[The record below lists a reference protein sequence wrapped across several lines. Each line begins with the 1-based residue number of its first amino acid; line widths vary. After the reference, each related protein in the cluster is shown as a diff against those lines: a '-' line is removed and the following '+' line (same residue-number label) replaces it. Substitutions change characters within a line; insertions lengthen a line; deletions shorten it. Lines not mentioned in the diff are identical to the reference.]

1 MTEADRDALR
11 SLKATV
17 AGELHSGRE
26 SLLSTHD
33 AAVST
38 DPRIREYLASVMTA
52 PDGHN
57 LYELLGVR
65 RFFSLLDRWPWDGG
79 KVRRFFRFYESL
91 RFSGTAGRTRYRLT
105 PIQCFIFAS
114 IFGFRDL
121 QGRRLTRTAYLFVP
135 RKFAKTTSVA
145 ALAISDLLFGDNN
158 AQAYIGANS
167 YDQAKICFD
176 EIRSIMRDIDP
187 DERHLRVNREKIN
200 FRNGERD
207 SLIQCLTSNASTKDG
222 LNASLV
228 IMDEY
233 AQARN
238 TAGKDG
244 AALKNVLTSSMGARS
259 EPMTVITTTA
269 SEVVDGPFA
278 HELDGVLRVL
288 RGEAMSDS
296 MFAAVF
302 MPDIDDAEGDP
313 ATWRKVQP
321 HIGVTVREDF
331 YAGEWE
337 RAQMSAENMQT
348 FRTKL
353 LNIFAITERR
363 SWIPP
368 ELVTSLMVP
377 IRLED
382 FHGRPPAMCAID
394 LSESD
399 DFSAVTFGI
408 YDARGRDYAF
418 HTSYFFPE
426 GALAGHPN
434 EALYRVWANQGHLV
448 LVPGKV
454 IDYRTIVE
462 FILEANRHLCILR
475 IGYDPWKSQE
485 VVNMLAAA
493 GAKDVLHPVKQ
504 TYGNFTA
511 PVESFEHG
519 AKTGRVRMND
529 NPINAFCF
537 GNAVLDEDR
546 LENVK
551 PVKRGQY
558 RKIDGVV
565 TTLMCLRMFIDYE
578 G

>member
-1 MTEADRDALR
+1 MTESDKDSLR
-11 SLKATV
+11 QMKARV
-17 AGELHSGRE
+17 SEELSSGRA
-26 SLLSTHD
+26 SLLDGHAEALEAD
-33 AAVST
+33 A
-38 DPRIREYLASVMTA
+38 RIGTYLDGVMRNPEA
-52 PDGHN
+52 HN

-65 RFFSLLDRWPWDGG
+65 RFFSLLDRWRWDSG

-91 RFSGTAGRTRYRLT
+91 RFSGIVGRTRYSLT
-105 PIQCFIFAS
+105 PVQCFIFGS
-114 IFGFRDL
+114 IFGLRDFRGL
-121 QGRRLTRTAYLFVP
+121 RLTRTAYLFVP

-145 ALAISDLLFGDNN
+145 ALAIYDLLFGDNN

-187 DERHLRVNREKIN
+187 GEKHLRVNREKIN
-200 FRNGERD
+200 FRNGERA
-207 SLIQCLTSNASTKDG
+207 SLIQCLSSNATTKDG

-244 AALKNVLTSSMGARS
+244 AALKNVLTTSMGARS
-259 EPMTVITTTA
+259 EPLTVVTTTA
-269 SEVVDGPFA
+269 SDVVDGPFA
-278 HELDGVLRVL
+278 HELEGVLRVL
-288 RGEAMSDS
+288 RGETVSDS

-302 MPDIDDAEGDP
+302 MPDVDDDEGDP

-337 RAQMSAENMQT
+337 KAQLSAENMVA

-353 LNIFAITERR
+353 LNVFAVAERR
-363 SWIPP
+363 SWISP
-368 ELVTSLMVP
+368 ELVKSLMRP
-377 IRLED
+377 MRLED
-382 FHGRPPAMCAID
+382 FVGRPPAMCAID

-408 YDARGRDYAF
+408 YDAKGRSYAF

-426 GALAGHPN
+426 GALSGHPN
-434 EALYRVWANQGHLV
+434 EALYRVWVEQGHLT
-448 LVPGKV
+448 LTPGDV
-454 IDYRTIVE
+454 IDYRMIVE
-462 FILEANRHLCILR
+462 FILHANRHLCILL

-485 VVNMLAAA
+485 VVNMLSAA
-493 GAKDVLHPVKQ
+493 GAKNVLRPVRQ
-504 TYGNFTA
+504 TYGYFTA

-519 AKTGRVRMND
+519 AKTGKVWMND

-537 GNAVLDEDR
+537 GNAVLDEDK

-551 PVKRGQY
+551 PVR
-558 RKIDGVV
+558 RSLFMKIDGVI
-565 TTLMCLRMFIDYE
+565 TALMCMRLFIDYE